1 VERRGRVD
9 VFTTP
14 APPSYRRAAVE
25 RLVPGDHHERPSLQ
39 GSGLTSSRVVR
50 AYREVARVAVRE
62 IPWLI
67 RLDDTQR
74 DWFRRHGHRLTAA
87 LLGYLDADEPIVTEH
102 QLAEAIAEA
111 AAFGRVAAGLDL
123 SLSQA
128 VEAFLQFR
136 RPFLRQL
143 TLVARQRGF
152 DTEATI
158 ELLEAAGDV
167 MDRLLIAAMTRTA
180 PSVPRPPPPPPT
192 RPQAAKATATCGS
205 GSLHDRRAGVLLAHA
220 RYVPVPAR
228 VRLAERLRVVD
239 RRLRPD
245 RDLPSRRAVR
255 APRLLG

>member
-1 VERRGRVD
+1 MRVTHGTSAAEWVTVGEASRMLGIAPATLRRWSDAGRVG

-14 APPSYRRAAVE
+14 GGHRRYRRAAVA
-25 RLVPGDHHERPSLQ
+25 RLVPGDHHDRPSLAQ
-39 GSGLTSSRVVR
+39 SGLTASRVVR

-74 DWFRRHGHRLTAA
+74 DWFRRHGHRLTSA
-87 LLGYLDADEPIVTEH
+87 LLGYLDAHEPIVTEH

-152 DTEATI
+152 DTEATL

-167 MDRLLIAAMTRTA
+167 MDRLVIATMTAHRTERPDTGGDATTRT
-180 PSVPRPPPPPPT
+180 PGTRSPRPP
-192 RPQAAKATATCGS
+192 
-205 GSLHDRRAGVLLAHA
+205 RAG
-220 RYVPVPAR
+220 
-228 VRLAERLRVVD
+228 ES
-239 RRLRPD
+239 
-245 RDLPSRRAVR
+245 LP
-255 APRLLG
+255 

>member
-1 VERRGRVD
+1 MRVTRGPSATEWVALGEASRMLGIAPATLRRWSDAGRVG

-14 APPSYRRAAVE
+14 GGHRRYRRAAVE
-25 RLVPGDHHERPSLQ
+25 RLVPGDHHERPSLVR
-39 GSGLTSSRVVR
+39 SGMTSSRVVR

-62 IPWLI
+62 VPWLI

-74 DWFRRHGHRLTAA
+74 DWFRRHGHRLTSA
-87 LLGYLDADEPIVTEH
+87 LLGYLDAHEPIVTEH

-123 SLSQA
+123 TLSQA

-152 DTEATI
+152 DTEATV

-167 MDRLLIAAMTRTA
+167 MDRLLVAAMTAHRTERA
-180 PSVPRPPPPPPT
+180 GTAAAITTLAQGPRRPRP
-192 RPQAAKATATCGS
+192 
-205 GSLHDRRAGVLLAHA
+205 RRAGGS
-220 RYVPVPAR
+220 
-228 VRLAERLRVVD
+228 
-239 RRLRPD
+239 
-245 RDLPSRRAVR
+245 LP
-255 APRLLG
+255 

>member
-1 VERRGRVD
+1 MRITQGASAGEWITLGEASRMLGIAPATLRRWSDAGRVD

-14 APPSYRRAAVE
+14 GGHRRYRRAAVE
-25 RLVPGDHHERPSLQ
+25 RLVPRDHHERPSLLR
-39 GSGLTSSRVVR
+39 SGLTSSRVVR

-152 DTEATI
+152 DSEATV

-167 MDRLLIAAMTRTA
+167 MDRLLIAAMSAHRTERPETADAATTTLA
-180 PSVPRPPPPPPT
+180 PGPRSPRPP
-192 RPQAAKATATCGS
+192 
-205 GSLHDRRAGVLLAHA
+205 RAG
-220 RYVPVPAR
+220 RS
-228 VRLAERLRVVD
+228 
-239 RRLRPD
+239 
-245 RDLPSRRAVR
+245 LP
-255 APRLLG
+255 